1 MLDIL
6 IRNGLVYDGSGSPPQ
21 EIDVAIRGETIE
33 AVERL
38 EAAEG
43 DLVIDA
49 DGLAVSPGFI
59 DTHVHSDIMLL
70 GDPQHAPLLCQGVTT
85 EVLGQDGFS
94 YAPLSPTN
102 LDLYRRYLA
111 SVNGDPDIAWD
122 WSSVAEFRAR
132 FDRTVAV
139 NTVYLVPHGT
149 IRLEVLGFQ
158 DAPLV
163 DDDLRKAQALIRE
176 GMEEWAVGFSTGLSY
191 FPHSWSDTDE
201 IVELCR
207 PVAEKGGIYVV
218 HLRTVFRGE
227 PFDSIEET
235 LEIARRSGVA
245 VHFSHFRT
253 HPSTA
258 GHVEKLVAPIEAGQA
273 EGLDITMESYP
284 YPSGS
289 SMGVMW
295 LPPWAQEG
303 GPDEIL
309 ARLADSEQRQKVAA
323 AVDAVLDPSSW
334 AIGLTFDDFVYSHLP
349 SPENHDLLGL
359 SFPEAAE
366 ARGIASGSELLCDLL
381 LAENLDVGYVVAPP
395 SSDLW
400 EVMDRDLMEL
410 YARPDYTVG
419 SDSVLVGERPHPRAY
434 GTFPRLLGRLR
445 RHYGNPSLEVL
456 INRASAA
463 AAKRFG
469 LHDRG
474 LLQPGKAADIVV
486 FNPDTLE
493 DTSTYE
499 KPKSFPIG
507 IEYVLV
513 NGRVAVEKGTP
524 TGVLAGRPLP

>member
-1 MLDIL
+1 MK
-6 IRNGLVYDGSGSPPQ
+6 RSSGLG
-21 EIDVAIRGETIE
+21 
-33 AVERL
+33 AVE
-38 EAAEG
+38 AEIT
-43 DLVIDA
+43 IDA
-49 DGLAVSPGFI
+49 GGLAISPGFI

-94 YAPLSPTN
+94 YAPLSSTN
-102 LDLYRRYLA
+102 LDIYRRYLA
-111 SVNGDPDIAWD
+111 SIDGDPDIDWD

-149 IRLEVLGFQ
+149 VRLEVLGFH
-158 DAPLV
+158 DVPLV
-163 DDDLRKAQALIRE
+163 DSDLEKAQKLVLD
-176 GMEEWAVGFSTGLSY
+176 GMEQWAVGFSTGLSY
-191 FPHSWSDTDE
+191 FPHSWSDTNE
-201 IVELCR
+201 IIELCR
-207 PVAEKGGIYVV
+207 PVAEKGGVYVV

-227 PFDSIEET
+227 PFDPVEET

-253 HPSTA
+253 HPATA
-258 GHVEKLVAPIEAGQA
+258 GDVEKLVAPIEIGQA
-273 EGLDITMESYP
+273 EGLDITMETYP

-309 ARLADSEQRQKVAA
+309 ARLADPERREQIVAD
-323 AVDAVLDPSSW
+323 VETVLDPSSW

-359 SFPEAAE
+359 NFTEAAE
-366 ARGIASGSELLCDLL
+366 ARGLGSGPKLLCDLL

-395 SSDLW
+395 HPDLW
-400 EVMDRDLMEL
+400 EIMDQDLMEL

-419 SDSVLVGERPHPRAY
+419 SDSVLVGDRPHPRTY

-445 RHYGNPSLEVL
+445 RRYGSPSLEVL
-456 INRASAA
+456 VNRATAA
-463 AAKRFG
+463 AAERFG

-486 FNPDTLE
+486 FNADTLE
-493 DTSTYE
+493 DTATYQQ
-499 KPKSFPIG
+499 PKSFPIG

-513 NGRVAVEKGTP
+513 NGQVAVERGTP